1 MACGESAREA
11 SPAKSVTE
19 ASRSNPDEENP
30 PMSIELLCK
39 KLGMTQ
45 VFADSGEAVPVTVL
59 EAGPNFVVQKKTLEH
74 DGYVAVQLAFGER
87 REQLFSK
94 AEKAHFEKNGST
106 DPKRYLSECRLTA
119 AEAESLEPGMEI
131 TVDIFGAGQRVDAIG
146 TSKGRGFS
154 GVVRRHGFKIKK
166 RTHGTHESFRHG
178 GSIGAGADP
187 GKVIKGMK
195 MAGQLGNARVTTQN
209 LEVIRVDSERNLLL
223 VRGAVPGHKNG
234 LVKIRTAVK
243 RGDQGLGL
251 PPGQKPGAESSDEA
265 AE

>member
-1 MACGESAREA
+1 MA
-11 SPAKSVTE
+11 
-19 ASRSNPDEENP
+19 
-30 PMSIELLCK
+30 IELLCK

-59 EAGPNFVVQKKTLEH
+59 EAGPNVVVQKKTADK
-74 DGYVAVQLAFGER
+74 DGYTAVQLAFGER
-87 REQLFSK
+87 REGLFSK
-94 AEKAHFEKNGST
+94 AEKSHFEKHGV
-106 DPKRYLSECRLTA
+106 DAPKRHLSESRLTA
-119 AEAESLEPGMEI
+119 EEAEALEEGMEI
-131 TVDIFGAGQRVDAIG
+131 TVDIFGVGQRVDAIG
-146 TSKGRGFS
+146 TSKGRGMT
-154 GVVRRHGFKIKK
+154 GVVKRHGFAIKK
-166 RTHGTHESFRHG
+166 RSHGTHEFFRHG

-195 MAGQLGNARVTTQN
+195 MAGQHGNARNTTLN

-243 RGDQGLGL
+243 RGDQGLGT
-251 PPGQKPGAESSDEA
+251 PPGKKDEGGDEAPAEEA